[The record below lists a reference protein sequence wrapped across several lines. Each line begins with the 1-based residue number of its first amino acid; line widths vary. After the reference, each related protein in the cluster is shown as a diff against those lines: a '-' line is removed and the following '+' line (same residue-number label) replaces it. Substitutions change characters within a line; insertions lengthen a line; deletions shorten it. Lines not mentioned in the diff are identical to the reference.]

1 MAQSSRLCHIH
12 EMEHHRSCRAPKDVK
27 RLHDQK
33 EATVIRSLFL
43 ALGLVIAT
51 IPPFGA
57 GASAQT
63 AASNWVDEDFA
74 SLRLISARDAINGRD
89 EIRLGLEF
97 ELKPDWKIYWRS
109 AGDAGFPPQL
119 DWAGSTN
126 ITDGQIRWPAPHRFS
141 IFGLETFGYKDH
153 IILPIDVPVTDPA
166 QGAKI
171 SLDVD
176 YLVCS
181 DVCIPAQ
188 ANFTLDIPASLSD
201 GANGDTAGISRFA
214 HDIEKF
220 ASRVP
225 LRGDNLP
232 MSVTDIWQSTA
243 QSGEND
249 QTVLNVAIT
258 GLDQTASDPVEILI
272 EGNVR
277 LGFGVPVPT
286 ATDDATGTQQFRIP
300 IYGLK
305 DDQTTIGDDVIVTV
319 IAGPLAI
326 EQDRQIA
333 AAPSGTSSTSSS
345 NATSSTSITTTSL
358 WLLGALALLG
368 GFILNFMPC
377 VLPVLSLKVMSAMK
391 AQGSARSATRR
402 GFLASAAG
410 IITSFW
416 LIAAVL
422 IAIKLAG
429 GTIGWGIQ
437 FQQPL
442 FLTVMTIIVALF
454 AFNMWGLFEINGP
467 AELGNAANDTITA
480 REKSGHH
487 LGGHFLTGMFATL
500 LATPCSAPFLGT
512 AVGFALAGSSFDIFW
527 IFTLLGI
534 GLAVPYL
541 AIAARPEIARLLP
554 KPGRWMGFVKGILGV
569 ALAGTAI
576 WLLSVLAVQI
586 GMAGAIAVGIA
597 LVMAGIL
604 LFARHRTTVQKRKY
618 VFTALATLGV
628 LAALFAPGFSKA
640 PLKNTTSRT
649 SSQTLPWRAFAPD
662 EIARHV
668 ADGKTVLVDITAEW
682 CVTCQV
688 NKKLVLETDD
698 MTAALTADN
707 VILMQGD
714 WTRPDPVISQYLA
727 GYGRY
732 GIPFNAVFGPKAPDG
747 VLLSELLGKQEVL
760 DAIARAS
767 GGTDLVKK

>member
-1 MAQSSRLCHIH
+1 M
-12 EMEHHRSCRAPKDVK
+12 
-27 RLHDQK
+27 
-33 EATVIRSLFL
+33 IRSLRL
-43 ALGLVIAT
+43 ALGLLIAT
-51 IPPFGA
+51 LAPFGA

-74 SLRLISARDAINGRD
+74 SVRLISARNAIAGSD

-97 ELKPDWKIYWRS
+97 ELQPGWKIYWRS

-126 ITDGQIRWPAPHRFS
+126 IGDGQIRWPAPHRFS

-153 IILPIDVPVTDPA
+153 IILPIDVPITDPA
-166 QGAKI
+166 QGANI
-171 SLDVD
+171 NLAVD

-188 ANFTLDIPASLSD
+188 ANFALDIPAS
-201 GANGDTAGISRFA
+201 TAGGTSDDAAAISRFA

-220 ASRVP
+220 ASKVP

-232 MSVTDIWQSTA
+232 MSVSDIWQSID

-258 GLDQTASDPVEILI
+258 GLDQTVTDPVEILI

-286 ATDDATGTQQFRIP
+286 TTDDATGTHQFQIP

-333 AAPSGTSSTSSS
+333 ASPSGTSSTSGTSS
-345 NATSSTSITTTSL
+345 NNATSSTSIATTSM
-358 WLLGALALLG
+358 WLVGALALLG

-377 VLPVLSLKVMSAMK
+377 VLPVLSIKVMSAMK
-391 AQGSARSATRR
+391 AQGAERNATRR

-416 LIAAVL
+416 LIALVL
-422 IAIKLAG
+422 VAIKLAG

-454 AFNMWGLFEINGP
+454 AFNMWGLFEISGP
-467 AELGNAANDTITA
+467 AGLGNAANDTITA

-487 LGGHFLTGMFATL
+487 LGGHFLAGMFATL

-534 GLAVPYL
+534 GLAIPYL

-554 KPGRWMGFVKGILGV
+554 KPGRWMGIVKGVLGL
-569 ALAGTAI
+569 ALVGTAI

-586 GMAGAIAVGIA
+586 GVGGAIAVGIA
-597 LVMAGIL
+597 LMLAGIL
-604 LFARHRTTVQKRKY
+604 LFARHRTTMAKRKY
-618 VFTALATLGV
+618 VFTVLATLGV
-628 LAALFAPGFSKA
+628 LAALFAPGFSTA
-640 PLKNTTSRT
+640 PSKTTASRIST
-649 SSQTLPWRAFAPD
+649 ATLPWQPFAPD
-662 EIARHV
+662 EIPRHV
-668 ADGKTVLVDITAEW
+668 AEGKTVLVDITAEW

-698 MTAALTADN
+698 IITALSADD

-714 WTRPDPVISQYLA
+714 WTRPDPVIAQYLA

-747 VLLSELLGKQEVL
+747 ILLSELLGRQEVL
-760 DAIARAS
+760 DAIAGAS
-767 GGTDLVKK
+767 GGVSGGVSGGASGRPDLVKN